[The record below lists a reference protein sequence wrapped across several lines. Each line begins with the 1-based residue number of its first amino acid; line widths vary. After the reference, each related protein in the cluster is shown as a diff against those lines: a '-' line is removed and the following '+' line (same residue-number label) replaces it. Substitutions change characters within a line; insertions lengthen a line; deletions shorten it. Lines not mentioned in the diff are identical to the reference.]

1 MMTNS
6 TEQQIDNETY
16 RNTCAQL
23 GIGHPTVGRNM
34 GTSIN
39 VVQFHLLVDGLII
52 LSGQKSTP
60 KSNMS
65 LLLPLSMCRF
75 AVLLSILSKFNMSFQ
90 CMQMLRSPHIGH
102 SPELQWILTWSC
114 RKLGWSDW
122 KTISV
127 CHIMITVKELL
138 HKKNSFFMKLCAPCN
153 DGPLDLRKSFRCPGR
168 RIVPKDPSHMKHSFK
183 SNQV

>member
-1 MMTNS
+1 MKNDDKFNRTTNWWWKLPEYLRAAWHWS
-6 TEQQIDNETY
+6 PHSG
-16 RNTCAQL
+16 AQY
-23 GIGHPTVGRNM
+23 GHQCQRSPV
-34 GTSIN
+34 SP
-39 VVQFHLLVDGLII
+39 VDGLMI

-65 LLLPLSMCRF
+65 LLLPLSMYRF

-102 SPELQWILTWSC
+102 SPEPQWILTWRC

-138 HKKNSFFMKLCAPCN
+138 HKILLFVKLCSPGN

-168 RIVPKDPSHMKHSFK
+168 RIVPRDPSHMYE
-183 SNQV
+183 V